1 MSYEQHYQ
9 GVIWTNHAIERMQQ
23 RKMTQDYAYQTFA
36 YPDRQIPGKQSGT
49 TEYQKRFGKHYVTV
63 IAKQNEK
70 GQWIVLS
77 CWMDPPMYGTADY
90 EKKQQYNKYMKDY
103 RKSSFLGRIWK
114 DLLYAFGIK

>member
-1 MSYEQHYQ
+1 L
-9 GVIWTNHAIERMQQ
+9 
-23 RKMTQDYAYQTFA
+23 
-36 YPDRQIPGKQSGT
+36 PGIFLSGT
-49 TEYQKRFGKHYVTV
+49 TEYQKRFGKYYVTV

-90 EKKQQYNKYMKDY
+90 EKKQQYNRYMKDY